1 MKLLHAFSRTRPE
14 PLVSPHGTTLRAAL
28 LLCAISTGAMSTSA
42 FAQEIVAPIAPI
54 MPTAPTAPRPTLNTI
69 AIPDKAADKAADKAT
84 DKAIIGTWGHSRHD
98 KENDDTETTLIVFK
112 PDGSYATAVRS
123 SMFPDREKQPLASGR
138 YAVTA
143 ADKAGF
149 TLALDRA
156 PGDPDADKAST
167 RSTLTLTIIDAN
179 TLRAPDG
186 ALLNRIK

>member
-1 MKLLHAFSRTRPE
+1 MKLLHASSRTRPE
-14 PLVSPHGTTLRAAL
+14 LPVFPRATTLQAGL
-28 LLCAISTGAMSTSA
+28 LLCAMSTVAMSTGA
-42 FAQEIVAPIAPI
+42 FAQEIAA
-54 MPTAPTAPRPTLNTI
+54 PTAPTTLRPTLNTI
-69 AIPDKAADKAADKAT
+69 AIPDKAAER
-84 DKAIIGTWGHSRHD
+84 AIVGTWGHSRHD

-123 SMFPDREKQPLASGR
+123 STFPDREKQPLASGR

-156 PGDPDADKAST
+156 PGDPDADKTTA
-167 RSTLTLTIIDAN
+167 RSTLTLTIVDAN

>member
-1 MKLLHAFSRTRPE
+1 MTLLHAFSRTRPE
-14 PLVSPHGTTLRAAL
+14 PVFSRQVTPLHTAL
-28 LLCAISTGAMSTSA
+28 LLFAMSTGAMSASA

-54 MPTAPTAPRPTLNTI
+54 SPAAPTSPRLAVDTI
-69 AIPDKAADKAADKAT
+69 AIPGKAAEK
-84 DKAIIGTWGHSRHD
+84 IIVGTWGHSRHD
-98 KENDDTETTLIVFK
+98 KENDETETTLIVFK

-123 SMFPDREKQPLASGR
+123 SLFPDREKQPLASGR

-167 RSTLTLTIIDAN
+167 RSTLALTIVDAN